1 MKHNHDKVEK
11 DAFIVIQPV
20 ICYNK
25 KYKIGGDVKMTYN
38 AFLFPEAILDTPRL
52 FTAVAEWLA
61 VFVYFNIC
69 RRRVDQKRYIVYCI
83 LSATSMILFQFIA
96 GILPIVFWFPM
107 MMGAVGL
114 MYAFL
119 YLVLDVMP
127 KDCGVITVHAFV
139 LAEFSASVYRQF
151 YVWGCNVISADTFL
165 YSAITMTVMYT
176 IVYTVY
182 YRVEKANIHPE
193 IPLNINAH
201 ELFLVLLTG
210 IGAFIM
216 GNISFVWTETPIS
229 AGGSLLYV
237 RTLVD
242 FAGMLMLMTQMGRRN
257 ELAIKTENDE
267 INRLFK
273 KQYEQYRTAVENSEL
288 LRKEMH
294 DMKHYLAA
302 LKSEEN
308 PVRRNEVLADMEQA
322 IAVQEAFM
330 NTGNQVLDVILTTKS
345 QQCQKRGIILQAMI
359 DGTALSGIHVKDICS
374 LFGNILDNAIE
385 ATQQVPCADKRLIN
399 LSVRRQKEFI
409 IIECENYS
417 ENVIEIEKSRALP
430 STTKG
435 DKIRHGIGLKSIRK
449 VTEKYGGAIM
459 ISSQDGWFKVRIL
472 LGA

>member
-25 KYKIGGDVKMTYN
+25 KYKIGGEVKMTYN

-229 AGGSLLYV
+229 ARRKSSV
-237 RTLVD
+237 RQN
-242 FAGMLMLMTQMGRRN
+242 AGRFCR
-257 ELAIKTENDE
+257 
-267 INRLFK
+267 
-273 KQYEQYRTAVENSEL
+273 Y
-288 LRKEMH
+288 
-294 DMKHYLAA
+294 
-302 LKSEEN
+302 
-308 PVRRNEVLADMEQA
+308 ADA
-322 IAVQEAFM
+322 YD
-330 NTGNQVLDVILTTKS
+330 T
-345 QQCQKRGIILQAMI
+345 
-359 DGTALSGIHVKDICS
+359 DGT
-374 LFGNILDNAIE
+374 
-385 ATQQVPCADKRLIN
+385 
-399 LSVRRQKEFI
+399 QK
-409 IIECENYS
+409 
-417 ENVIEIEKSRALP
+417 
-430 STTKG
+430 
-435 DKIRHGIGLKSIRK
+435 
-449 VTEKYGGAIM
+449 
-459 ISSQDGWFKVRIL
+459 
-472 LGA
+472 